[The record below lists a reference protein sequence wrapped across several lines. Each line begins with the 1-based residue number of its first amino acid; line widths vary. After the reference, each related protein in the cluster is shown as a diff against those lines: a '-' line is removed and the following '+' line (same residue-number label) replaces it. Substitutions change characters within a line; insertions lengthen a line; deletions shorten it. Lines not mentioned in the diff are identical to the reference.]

1 MFSKFREAREQKHIR
16 DAKKGFSKKLIHAA
30 TKGDL
35 EKVLKIISDCHHDP
49 DVINYAPTLKTIG
62 QSKLFDTIEQKH
74 STALEIAARN
84 GHLGVVS
91 ALLKVRGIDLNA
103 RSCDFHMN
111 TPLLSA
117 VTFGHVK
124 IAEALSEAFGVDPNI
139 MSQTGETALTTAF
152 LSCPEAVPAILKIP
166 TLKINEVNRSK
177 CSALH
182 YAVRH
187 RADGAN
193 YVDQLLAMPKIE
205 IDLQDVDGYT
215 PLMMAA
221 KKGALI
227 TIELLI
233 QAGADITRK
242 NSSGLNAREIAVL
255 FRHPEVI
262 DLLDK
267 HEQSLS
273 QEPSITRNKP

>member
-1 MFSKFREAREQKHIR
+1 MLSKFREAREQKHIR
-16 DAKKGFSKKLIHAA
+16 DTKKGFGKKLIHAA

-35 EKVLKIISDCHHDP
+35 DKVLKIISDCHHDP
-49 DVINYAPTLKTIG
+49 DVINYSSALKTIG
-62 QSKLFDTIEQKH
+62 QPKLFGTIEPRH

-124 IAEALSEAFGVDPNI
+124 IAEALSEAVGVNPNLL
-139 MSQTGETALTTAF
+139 SQTGETALTTAF

-166 TLKINEVNRSK
+166 SLDINKVNGSK

-193 YVDQLLAMPKIE
+193 YVDLLLAMPKIE

-233 QAGADITRK
+233 RAGADISKK
-242 NSSGLNAREIAVL
+242 NSSGLNAREIATL

-262 DLLDK
+262 ELLDK
-267 HEQSLS
+267 YEQSLS
-273 QEPSITRNKP
+273 QEPSITRNSP

>member
-1 MFSKFREAREQKHIR
+1 MFNKFREVREQKHIR
-16 DAKKGFSKKLIHAA
+16 SVKKGLGKKLIHAA
-30 TKGDL
+30 AHGDL
-35 EKVLKIISDCHHDP
+35 DKVMKVIVDCKSDL
-49 DVINYAPTLKTIG
+49 DVINYAPKLG
-62 QSKLFDTIEQKH
+62 FRDQKLFESTEPRH

-91 ALLKVRGIDLNA
+91 ALLKVRGIDVNA
-103 RSCDFHMN
+103 RSGDFQNN

-117 VTFGHVK
+117 VTFGHLK
-124 IAEALSEAFGVDPNI
+124 IAEALSESFGINPNL
-139 MSQTGETALTTAF
+139 MSQTGETALTMAF
-152 LSCPEAVPAILKIP
+152 LSCPDAVPAILKIP
-166 TLKINEVNRSK
+166 SLNINDVNRAK

-193 YVDQLLAMPKIE
+193 YIEQLLAMPGIE
-205 IDLQDVDGYT
+205 IDLQDCEGYT

-221 KKGALI
+221 KKGAVK

-233 QAGADITRK
+233 QAGADIHKK
-242 NSSGLNAREIAVL
+242 NSSGLNAKEIAVL

-267 HEQSLS
+267 HEQSVS
-273 QEPSITRNKP
+273 QEPSITRNQP

>member
-1 MFSKFREAREQKHIR
+1 MLSKFREVREQKHIR
-16 DAKKGFSKKLIHAA
+16 SAKKAFGKKLIQSAA
-30 TKGDL
+30 KGDL
-35 EKVLKIISDCHHDP
+35 DKVLKIIADCHGDP
-49 DVINYAPTLKTIG
+49 DVINYAPLLAAIG
-62 QSKLFDTIEQKH
+62 QPKLFDTIEQRH

-124 IAEALSEAFGVDPNI
+124 IAEALAEAGSNPNLL
-139 MSQTGETALTTAF
+139 SQTGETALTTAF
-152 LSCPEAVPAILKIP
+152 LSCPDAVPAILKIP
-166 TLKINEVNRSK
+166 TLKINEVNRAK

-193 YVDQLLAMPKIE
+193 YVDKLIAIPGIL
-205 IDLQDVDGYT
+205 IDLQDVEGYT

-221 KKGALI
+221 KKGALKS
-227 TIELLI
+227 IELLI
-233 QAGADITRK
+233 QAGADVTKK
-242 NSSGLNAREIAVL
+242 NSSGLNAKEIAVL
-255 FRHPEVI
+255 FRHPEAV
-262 DLLDK
+262 DLLEK

-273 QEPSITRNKP
+273 QEPSITRNQP